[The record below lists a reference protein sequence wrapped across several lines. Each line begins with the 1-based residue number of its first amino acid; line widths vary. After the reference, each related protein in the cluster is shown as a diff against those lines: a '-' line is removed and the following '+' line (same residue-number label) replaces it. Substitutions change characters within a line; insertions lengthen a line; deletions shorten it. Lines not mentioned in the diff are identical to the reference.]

1 MSFAACEIG
10 KHGFNC
16 ETRCIF
22 PYYGIDCQYKC
33 KCATTDCHYADGC
46 GQNSKIGILINLFI
60 YLCRVYTIHTI
71 FNLMFLNIIIA
82 IKIFLHRENSNVFS
96 DTLHQYVT

>member
-33 KCATTDCHYADGC
+33 KCAETSCHYANGC
-46 GQNSKIGILINLFI
+46 GQTSKIGVLINLLFMSCI
-60 YLCRVYTIHTI
+60 YHIHDI
-71 FNLMFLNIIIA
+71 LMFLNVIIA